1 MRPVLDDE
9 EEEMPSVFK
18 ADAIV
23 VGAGTSGSYFAW
35 RLAQAGLRVLILEKR
50 VLEELGQHIDIFHM
64 DAVRFAEFDIPLPE
78 GDEVEHLAET
88 GLMWSPDLQVKQ
100 EIHYPFYVMHKPL
113 FHRRLHRYVR
123 DSGGQ
128 IVEGARVTDVILDGG
143 RLVGVR
149 GERDG
154 EAFEARAALVVD
166 ASGIKAEV
174 RTRLPAEFG
183 VENDPIRDSDRLFVC
198 LEYREGTGGGSYP
211 TGSNFYPFHKAFWN
225 LGPGEQVIL
234 GIGQPDSY
242 DYAWQ
247 KHREWREEYFG
258 DPGRV
263 VRRCQGTVPFRRSP
277 FSLVGDGFLAIG
289 DAVYQNKPFSGE
301 GVTSGF
307 AACQIAAEVALDTLA
322 AGRPDR
328 AALWPYNA
336 RYFRG
341 QGAKFAAGLAQL
353 PATAELSRG
362 DVDWLFHHSLIF
374 TQRDF
379 EALNQHYEI
388 PMDLAATLVMGLKMV
403 GGVLGRGFSA
413 GSLRR
418 LLSVSG
424 QAGKIKQHYQQYPEE
439 PAGFAEWARTARSL
453 WG

>member
-1 MRPVLDDE
+1 MRTIFRADVL
-9 EEEMPSVFK
+9 
-18 ADAIV
+18 V

-35 RLAQAGLRVLILEKR
+35 RLAQAGHRVLVLEKR
-50 VLEELGQHIDIFHM
+50 ALDELGQHIDIFHM
-64 DAVRFAEFDIPLPE
+64 DAVRFTEFGIPLPT
-78 GDEVEHLAET
+78 GDEVEHLADS
-88 GLMWSPDLQVKQ
+88 GLMWSPDLRISH
-100 EIHYPFYVMHKPL
+100 EIRYPFYVMHKPL
-113 FHRRLHRYVR
+113 FHRRLHQQVR
-123 DSGGQ
+123 ESGGE
-128 IVEGARVTDVILDGG
+128 IVERARVTGVVLEGG
-143 RLVGVR
+143 RLAGVR
-149 GERDG
+149 GELDG
-154 EAFEARAALVVD
+154 EPFEARAPLVAD
-166 ASGIKAEV
+166 ASGINAEV

-198 LEYREGTGGGSYP
+198 LEYREGTGGSRYP

-234 GIGQPDSY
+234 GIGQPGSY

-247 KHREWREEYFG
+247 KHQEWREEYFG

-277 FSLVGDGFLAIG
+277 LSLLGDGFLAMG
-289 DAVYQNKPFSGE
+289 DAAYQNKPFSGE

-307 AACQIAAEVALDTLA
+307 AACQIASEVAI
-322 AGRPDR
+322 
-328 AALWPYNA
+328 AALAKGDTSRAGLWAYNS

-362 DVDWLFHHSLIF
+362 DVDWLFHHGLIF
-374 TQRDF
+374 TQHDF
-379 EALNQHYEI
+379 EALNLHYEI
-388 PMDLAATLVMGLKMV
+388 PMDTAATVAMGLKMV

-413 GSLRR
+413 QSLRR
-418 LLSVSG
+418 LLAVSG
-424 QAGKIKQHYQQYPEE
+424 LANRIKKHYQQFPEE
-439 PAGFAEWARTARSL
+439 LEGFAEWEHTARSL

>member
-1 MRPVLDDE
+1 
-9 EEEMPSVFK
+9 MPSVFT
-18 ADAIV
+18 ADVLV
-23 VGAGTSGSYFAW
+23 VGAGTSGSYLAW

-50 VLEELGQHIDIFHM
+50 ALDDLGQHIDIFHM
-64 DAVRFAEFDIPLPE
+64 DAVRFAQFDVPLPQ

-88 GLMWSPDLQVKQ
+88 GLMWSPDLEVKQ
-100 EIHYPFYVMHKPL
+100 EIRYAFYVMHKPL
-113 FHRRLHRYVR
+113 FHRRLHDYVR
-123 DSGGQ
+123 DSGGE
-128 IVEGARVTDVILDGG
+128 IVESARITGVIVEDG

-154 EAFEARAALVVD
+154 ARADTAFEARAPLVID

-174 RTRLPAEFG
+174 RTLLPDYFG
-183 VENDPIRDSDRLFVC
+183 LENDRIRDEDRLFVC
-198 LEYREGTGGGSYP
+198 LEYREGTGGGAYP

-225 LGPGEQVIL
+225 LGPGEEVIL
-234 GIGQPDSY
+234 GIGQPGSY

-247 KHREWREEYFG
+247 QHRQWREEYFG

-277 FSLVGDGFLAIG
+277 FSLVGDGFLAVG
-289 DAVYQNKPFSGE
+289 DAAYQNKPFSGE

-307 AACQIAAEVALDTLA
+307 AACQIAAEVTIAALA
-322 AGRPDR
+322 AGEPSR

-341 QGAKFAAGLAQL
+341 QGSKFAAGLAQL

-362 DVDWLFHHSLIF
+362 DVDWLFHHGLIF

-388 PMDLAATLVMGLKMV
+388 PMGLGETVSMGLKMV
-403 GGVLGRGFSA
+403 GGVLGGGFSA
-413 GSLRR
+413 ASLRR
-418 LLSVSG
+418 LLAVSG
-424 QAGKIKQHYQQYPEE
+424 LAGKIKQHYQQYPEE
-439 PAGFAEWARTARSL
+439 PAGLAEWERAAREL

>member
-1 MRPVLDDE
+1 
-9 EEEMPSVFK
+9 
-18 ADAIV
+18 
-23 VGAGTSGSYFAW
+23 
-35 RLAQAGLRVLILEKR
+35 
-50 VLEELGQHIDIFHM
+50 
-64 DAVRFAEFDIPLPE
+64 
-78 GDEVEHLAET
+78 
-88 GLMWSPDLQVKQ
+88 
-100 EIHYPFYVMHKPL
+100 MHKPL
-113 FHRRLHRYVR
+113 FHQRLHKYLR
-123 DSGGQ
+123 DSGGE
-128 IVEGARVTDVILDGG
+128 IVERARVTGVILEGG

-149 GERDG
+149 GELDG
-154 EAFEARAALVVD
+154 QPFEAHAPLVAD

-198 LEYREGTGGGSYP
+198 LEYREDTGGGRYP
-211 TGSNFYPFHKAFWN
+211 SGSNFYPFHKAFWN

-234 GIGQPDSY
+234 GIGQPGSD

-258 DPGRV
+258 DPGRA

-277 FSLVGDGFLAIG
+277 FSLVGDGFLAMG
-289 DAVYQNKPFSGE
+289 DAAYQNKPFSGE

-307 AACQIAAEVALDTLA
+307 AACQIAAEVAIAALA
-322 AGRPDR
+322 KGEPGR
-328 AALWPYNA
+328 AALWAYNT

-353 PATAELSRG
+353 PATAELSRS
-362 DVDWLFHHSLIF
+362 DVDWLFRHRLIF
-374 TQRDF
+374 TRRDF
-379 EALNQHYEI
+379 EALNLHYEI
-388 PMDLAATLVMGLKMV
+388 PMDLAATLTMGLKMV

-413 GSLRR
+413 QSLRR

-424 QAGKIKQHYQQYPEE
+424 LASKIKKHYQQFPED
-439 PAGFAEWARTARSL
+439 PAGFAEWERTACSL

>member
-1 MRPVLDDE
+1 
-9 EEEMPSVFK
+9 MPSVFQ
-18 ADAIV
+18 ADVLV

-35 RLAQAGLRVLILEKR
+35 RLAQAGCRVLILEKR
-50 VLEELGQHIDIFHM
+50 ALDELGQHIDIFHM
-64 DAVRFAEFDIPLPE
+64 DAVRFAEFGIPLPE
-78 GDEVEHLAET
+78 GDEVEHLAES

-113 FHRRLHRYVR
+113 FHRRLHRQVR
-123 DSGGQ
+123 DSGGE
-128 IVEGARVTDVILDGG
+128 IVERARVTDVLLEGG

-149 GERDG
+149 GELDG
-154 EAFEARAALVVD
+154 QPFEARAPLVAD

-174 RTRLPAEFG
+174 RTLLPAEFG

-198 LEYREGTGGGSYP
+198 LEYRENTGGGRYP

-234 GIGQPDSY
+234 GIGQPGSY

-263 VRRCQGTVPFRRSP
+263 VQRCQGTVPFRRSP
-277 FSLVGDGFLAIG
+277 FSLVGDGFLALG
-289 DAVYQNKPFSGE
+289 DAAYQNKPFSGE

-307 AACQIAAEVALDTLA
+307 AAAQIAAEVAIAALA
-322 AGRPDR
+322 KGEPSR
-328 AALWPYNA
+328 AALWAYNT

-353 PATAELSRG
+353 PATAELSRS
-362 DVDWLFHHSLIF
+362 DVDWLFHHGLIF

-379 EALNQHYEI
+379 EALNLHYEI
-388 PMDLAATLVMGLKMV
+388 PMDTAATLTMGLKMV
-403 GGVLGRGFSA
+403 GGVLGGGFSA
-413 GSLRR
+413 PSLRR

-424 QAGKIKQHYQQYPEE
+424 LAGKIKKHYQQYPEE
-439 PAGFAEWARTARSL
+439 PAGFAEWERTARSL